1 MLDDDTTVDCPV
13 WMTVGRYVAVGL

>member
-13 WMTVGRYVAVGL
+13 WMTVGRYVAVGS